1 MLVMHIST
9 RMLLDLVKHVSTRMQ
24 LDHVMHPVRVCS
36 ACIKCSP
43 HIPLMS
49 ECLHPTLVLHAI
61 KMLASNDCLVFH

>member
-43 HIPLMS
+43 HMS
-49 ECLHPTLVLHAI
+49 LVYE
-61 KMLASNDCLVFH
+61 MLASNARFACYQTYETTA